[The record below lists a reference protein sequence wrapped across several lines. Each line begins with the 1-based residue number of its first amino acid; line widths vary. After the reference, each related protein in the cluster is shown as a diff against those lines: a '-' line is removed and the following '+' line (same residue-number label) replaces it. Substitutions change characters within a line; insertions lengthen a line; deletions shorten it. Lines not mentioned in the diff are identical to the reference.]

1 MLVVDPKTDLT
12 SAEDAAAVKKI
23 LSLWSD
29 WESLAVSPLQSRAE
43 EGGLRYY
50 GALSRVEGLEGA
62 LSTCRRV

>member
-62 LSTCRRV
+62 LSTSRMV